1 METND
6 AEVLKTVFGLS
17 PEPATK
23 AVDVQAA
30 DAHNA
35 NPVRQSSYD
44 GASDTDDKRFIIRG
58 WLLAMYWI
66 MNVIYTIGCFTWI
79 GALSERRSYYGS
91 GGSDVWVPIVLLP
104 VLLFLNRL
112 SYELAIAV
120 FEGIKHL
127 RQIRDELR
135 KINSRVA

>member
-6 AEVLKTVFGLS
+6 TEDVKTVFGLS
-17 PEPATK
+17 PEPTTK
-23 AVDVQAA
+23 AADTQAA
-30 DAHNA
+30 DARTA
-35 NPVRQSSYD
+35 NPVRQCSYD
-44 GASDTDDKRFIIRG
+44 GASDADDKRFIIRG
-58 WLLAMYWI
+58 WLLAIYWI
-66 MNVIYTIGCFTWI
+66 MNVAYIIGFFAWI

-91 GGSDVWVPIVLLP
+91 GGGDVWMPIILLP
-104 VLLFLNRL
+104 IMLFLNRL

-135 KINSRVA
+135 KINARVS